1 MLKEKL
7 FYLDCLKDGKL
18 KHNTIFGRMKKLFST
33 SATVVRDAL
42 LEEGYIIADGFTIRN
57 DGKRDFFYK
66 LTDKRFAGQDQPQK
80 ADSFQ
85 WEDGS
90 FKSKGNAFDWKNYA
104 KGVYTQS
111 ELAAKENG
119 RKWGVATA
127 SKKILPRVSI

>member
-7 FYLDCLKDGKL
+7 FYLECLKDGKL
-18 KHNTIFGRMKKLFST
+18 KHKTIYERMKKSFDI
-33 SATVVRDAL
+33 SATVVRDSL
-42 LEEGYIIADGFTIRN
+42 LEEGYIIDDGFILRN

-66 LTDKRFAGQDQPQK
+66 LTGKQFAGQDSPQK
-80 ADSFQ
+80 SDSFQ

-90 FKSKGNAFDWKNYA
+90 FKSRGNAFDWKNYA
-104 KGVYTQS
+104 KGVYSQS